1 MSGIAE
7 TFWRERHRFLYNSSE
22 KQFAIQACKEEA
34 PGSHRSPRLKLG
46 DSCEIKSKALVRL
59 LYRDGRWEIAHSYR
73 VPGRIVTEQN
83 LIEFDLRQAIQLERK
98 ETNTA
103 ATEKNAG

>member
-1 MSGIAE
+1 M
-7 TFWRERHRFLYNSSE
+7 RFRRA
-22 KQFAIQACKEEA
+22 KRKRPVRTEA
-34 PGSHRSPRLKLG
+34 PRLKLG

-103 ATEKNAG
+103 AAEKNAG

>member
-1 MSGIAE
+1 MLE
-7 TFWRERHRFLYNSSE
+7 
-22 KQFAIQACKEEA
+22 EEA
-34 PGSHRSPRLKLG
+34 LTKQDAAREERQEEL
-46 DSCEIKSKALVRL
+46 E
-59 LYRDGRWEIAHSYR
+59 GRWEIAHSYR